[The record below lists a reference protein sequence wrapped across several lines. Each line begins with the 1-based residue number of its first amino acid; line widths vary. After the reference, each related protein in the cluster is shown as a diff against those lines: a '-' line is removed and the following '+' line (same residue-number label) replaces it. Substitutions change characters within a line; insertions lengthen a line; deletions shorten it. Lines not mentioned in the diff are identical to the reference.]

1 MTNTKKLTIEYRLKS
16 DMEWFRIG
24 VLEHSTHEEA
34 NKLIERVKGLHPS
47 ASGYEYRITENA

>member
-1 MTNTKKLTIEYRLKS
+1 MTNTKKLIIEYRIKS

-24 VLEHSTHEEA
+24 VLENSTHEEA